1 LPFFSYDLTF
11 DAYGYTLIFIND
23 IATAANGVYM
33 KKKLD
38 AKVYQKMKSNLLG
51 YRDITLSR

>member
-1 LPFFSYDLTF
+1 MSQILHFIMIIF
-11 DAYGYTLIFIND
+11 LIFIND

-38 AKVYQKMKSNLLG
+38 AKVKFLENLKV
-51 YRDITLSR
+51 